1 MNVPYVHMIMNGR
14 RQAAQGHSL
23 KRGVIRRGLTLGLAA
38 GLWLALVPTQAV
50 ADVSQP
56 TWSKWYS
63 VSFGQR
69 AQTFTAPST
78 GGLDHVSLMLNYD
91 YGYGSAGTVDVH
103 NVDATTQQPTGSAL
117 PGSVVDLHGP
127 TMTYAY
133 PFFKFPFASPIP
145 VTGGKTYAIVMTT
158 TAGVRSWAGMT
169 SAPAVDVGGRAWTA
183 PGCVSG
189 CTWSSTGYFPYDFAF
204 EAGLPTAPAP
214 GGNSVPAV
222 KANINPVSV
231 PEGAI
236 PTNTGTFSDPDGD
249 TVTLSPSANT
259 GSAGTVTPSGAGTW
273 SWKGAAADEG
283 QGQTITITA
292 DDGHGNTA
300 KAQFSTVVENALPKA
315 TISGAPTGGA
325 REGTT
330 ITLTASAT
338 SPSAEDAAG
347 VFIFSWSVQENSN
360 PPTTSG
366 GPTLT
371 LKTDDEGLYT
381 VTLIA
386 TDDGGVPSPLVTAT
400 INGVDVKPTAA
411 ITGFTQSFVIVP
423 QQPLTFNGNF
433 SDAGSVVDP
442 AASYQVTWAWGD
454 NSPNTT
460 DTTGGT
466 GNHSATHTYT
476 ASGTYTVTMTAADD
490 DGVAG
495 SATTTVTILTPEAA
509 LAKITTFVQGVSGLN
524 AGQRNS
530 LLVKIKAANDSMQRT
545 NYNAACGQLNAFAN
559 EVDADQKAGRLTSG
573 DAGTLIDAARQTQ
586 RSLGCFQT
594 LVEFL
599 NGL

>member
-1 MNVPYVHMIMNGR
+1 MKVSYVHMIMNGR

-23 KRGVIRRGLTLGLAA
+23 KRGVIRRGLTLGLAV

-50 ADVSQP
+50 ADVTQS

-63 VSFGQR
+63 VSTGER

-91 YGYGSAGTVDVH
+91 YGYGSAGTVDVR
-103 NVDATTQQPTGSAL
+103 NVDANQQPTGSAL
-117 PGSVVDLHGP
+117 PGSVVDLHGT

-145 VTGGKTYAIVMTT
+145 VTGGKTYAIVMTI
-158 TAGVRSWAGMT
+158 AYGVRSWAGMT

-183 PGCVSG
+183 PGCTSI

-214 GGNSVPAV
+214 GGNSAPKV
-222 KANINPVSV
+222 KADVNPVTV
-231 PEGAI
+231 TEGAI
-236 PTNTGTFSDPDGD
+236 PATTGTFSDSDGD
-249 TVTLSPSANT
+249 SVTLSASANT

-292 DDGHGNTA
+292 DDGHGNKA
-300 KAQFSTVVENALPKA
+300 NAQFSTVVENALPKA
-315 TISGAPTGGA
+315 TISGPTSV

-347 VFIFSWSVQENSN
+347 VFNYSWSVQENSN
-360 PPTTSG
+360 PPTTSA
-366 GPTLT
+366 GPTLP
-371 LKTDDEGLYT
+371 LKTDDESVYT
-381 VTLIA
+381 ITLIA

-400 INGVDVKPTAA
+400 INGVDVKPIAA

-423 QQPLTFNGNF
+423 QQPLTFNGTF

-442 AASYQVTWAWGD
+442 GASYQVTWAWGD
-454 NSPNTT
+454 KSPNTV

-466 GNHSATHTYT
+466 GNHSAPHTYT

-509 LAKITTFVQGVSGLN
+509 LAKLTTFVQGVSGLN
-524 AGQRNS
+524 AGQKNS
-530 LLVKIKAANDSMQRT
+530 LLAKLRAAADSLQRG
-545 NYNAACGQLNAFAN
+545 NSNAACGQLNAFAN

>member
-1 MNVPYVHMIMNGR
+1 MKVLYVHMIMNGR
-14 RQAAQGHSL
+14 RHAAQGNSL

-38 GLWLALVPTQAV
+38 GLWLALVPSTQAV

-56 TWSKWYS
+56 TGSKWYP
-63 VSFGQR
+63 VSFGER
-69 AQTFTAPST
+69 AQTFTAPSN

-91 YGYGSAGTVDVH
+91 YGYGSAGTVDVR

-117 PGSVVDLHGP
+117 SGSVVDLHGP

-133 PFFKFPFASPIP
+133 PLFKFPFVSPIP
-145 VTGGKTYAIVMTT
+145 VTGGKTYAIVMTI
-158 TAGVRSWAGMT
+158 TAGVRSWAGIT
-169 SAPAVDVGGRAWTA
+169 SAPTVDVGGRAWTT
-183 PGCVSG
+183 PGCIYK

-236 PTNTGTFSDPDGD
+236 PTNKGTFSDSDGD
-249 TVTLSPSANT
+249 TVTLSASANT
-259 GSAGTVTPSGAGTW
+259 GSAGTVAASGAGTW
-273 SWKGAAADEG
+273 SWNGAAADEG

-300 KAQFSTVVENALPKA
+300 TAQFSTVIENALPKA
-315 TISGAPTGGA
+315 TITGPTSA

-347 VFIFSWSVQENSN
+347 VFTFSWSVQKNGN
-360 PPTTSG
+360 PPTNSS

-371 LKTDDEGLYT
+371 LKTDDEDVYT
-381 VTLIA
+381 ITLIA

-400 INGVDVKPTAA
+400 INGVDVKPIAA
-411 ITGFTQSFVIVP
+411 ITGYTQSFVIVP
-423 QQPLTFNGNF
+423 QEPLTFNGNF

-454 NSPNTT
+454 NSPNTI

-466 GNHSATHTYT
+466 GNHTATHTYT

-509 LAKITTFVQGVSGLN
+509 MAKITTFVQGVSGLN

-530 LLVKIKAANDSMQRT
+530 LVAKIKAANDSLQRG
-545 NYNAACGQLNAFAN
+545 NSNAACGQLNAFAN
-559 EVDADQKAGRLTSG
+559 EVDADQKAGRLTNG